1 MQAERPVVP
10 LISSSRARGR
20 GLMLGGTLTL
30 AAIALL
36 IPVFR
41 LQGLE
46 WLRAVTAATFFVASC
61 VALSWGAWRLLLQ
74 RRWRMAR
81 RHAFIMHALA
91 SLAFGVT
98 WTAAFTALVIL
109 LGQQITVGFLKQ
121 GAAWQLVWGVIIYAV
136 LVQAALARERLKEK
150 ELAAAGAE
158 LQALRSQLDPHF
170 LFNTL
175 HSLTQLVREDPVATQ
190 VALERFG
197 DLMRYVLT
205 SSREAD
211 AEASLEDEIGFV
223 RNYLELERLRLGER
237 LRTFESIEPDALELA
252 VPPLLLQPLVENAIR
267 HGIAPRRDGG
277 TLRLTVR
284 VRDDRLL
291 LQVADSGNG
300 CPPGAWSSARGLGLQ
315 AVQRQL
321 LARFHGAARCE
332 IESSPGAGFSVDLV
346 LPVRLPRRVVR

>member
-1 MQAERPVVP
+1 MQADPSIARAA
-10 LISSSRARGR
+10 SSTRARGR
-20 GLMLGGTLTL
+20 GLLLGGTLTL
-30 AAIALL
+30 VAIVLL
-36 IPVFR
+36 IPIFR

-46 WLRAVTAATFFVASC
+46 WVRAVPAAAFFVGSC
-61 VALSWGAWRLLLQ
+61 VALSWAAWPLLLQ
-74 RRWRMAR
+74 RRWRAAR
-81 RHAFIMHALA
+81 RRAFVMHALA
-91 SLAFGVT
+91 SLAFALS
-98 WTAAFTALVIL
+98 WTAAFTALVML
-109 LGQQITVGFLKQ
+109 LGQQITIGFLKQ
-121 GAAWQLVWGVIIYAV
+121 GAAWQFVWGVIIYAV
-136 LVQAALARERLKEK
+136 LVQAALARSRLKEK

-190 VALERFG
+190 DALERFG

-205 SSREAD
+205 SSREVD
-211 AEASLEDEIGFV
+211 AEVALEDEIGFV
-223 RNYLELERLRLGER
+223 RNYLELERLRLGDR
-237 LRTFESIEPDALELA
+237 LRTFESIDADALELA

-284 VRDDRLL
+284 MCDDGLL

-321 LARFHGAARCE
+321 QARFHGAARCE
-332 IESSPGAGFSVDLV
+332 IESRPGAGFIVDLV
-346 LPVRLPRRVVR
+346 LPVRLPRRVAR